1 MEPSQPSQP
10 GLEAADG
17 AGTQQPEAVPNAA
30 ERLREA
36 RARRRRA
43 VRQVL
48 LIGTCVVSLLCLGG
62 VAAGFLYYHQATKP
76 DLSTPEHVTRKY
88 LEAYLIDRDEYKAR
102 EYRCGDTSGLTELQA
117 FLADIV
123 DRQKKYGLTFSFSVD
138 RVKVVDS
145 TEKVAHL
152 DVDLAI
158 STTDQGQPLRGIDHW
173 NITTQNQDGW
183 RVCTAHQLK

>member
-1 MEPSQPSQP
+1 MEPSKPPKPEVEAAGGADSQP
-10 GLEAADG
+10 TEVA
-17 AGTQQPEAVPNAA
+17 QSPA

-48 LIGTCVVSLLCLGG
+48 LIGACFVALLCLGG

-102 EYRCGDTSGLTELQA
+102 DYRCADDSGLTELQA
-117 FLADIV
+117 FRADID
-123 DRQKKYGLTFSFSVD
+123 DRQKKYG
-138 RVKVVDS
+138 
-145 TEKVAHL
+145 
-152 DVDLAI
+152 
-158 STTDQGQPLRGIDHW
+158 
-173 NITTQNQDGW
+173 
-183 RVCTAHQLK
+183 